1 MIKKEKKEKKEKKS
15 SLVLNLKRTWKYVK
29 LSNYKLIVFVI
40 LCLIYAIIGAILP
53 IFSAKIILNITNGIA
68 SQLFLSALT
77 VFGIELISYMVNY
90 FELRLNRSI
99 NQKTLISMQEDLA
112 KEILNIK
119 VKEIDKNTSGLFI
132 DRLNRDTEEISN
144 IFVDYISAISSVISN
159 VGVLLAVFLLNKAIF
174 IYSVITSI
182 LLFVIDK
189 KGINRQN
196 DIYKSVRKLREKKTG
211 LISEVVRGMRDIK
224 VLNANDT
231 MLNQMSDKIE
241 KTTKEQIHALNIGFF
256 YNYIRRNLNALFD
269 FIYIILCCYLMDKS
283 LITIPSL
290 IIAYNYQYKIK
301 NLLSS
306 FVRVIEINKDFELA
320 ANRVYEIIYDNKFE
334 KEKFGNKNIKKLNG
348 NIIFNNVSFSYDDI
362 VILKKMNFEIK
373 ANERVAFVG
382 KSGAGKTTIFNL
394 ITKLYDIN
402 DGEILLDGMNI
413 NNLSR
418 SAIRDNMSIITQSP
432 YIFNFSIK
440 ENLLLAKKDATMNEI
455 RIACKAACIDDYI
468 ESLPDGYDTIVGENG
483 VILSG
488 GQKQRIAIAR
498 ALLMK
503 TEIILFDEATSA
515 LDNETQ
521 SKIQEAIDNLK
532 GKYTILIVAH
542 RLSTVIDCD
551 KIFVVDNGKIVATGT
566 HNELLESCN
575 FYKKL
580 YSKDLVS

>member
-1 MIKKEKKEKKEKKS
+1 MVKRKKNKDNS
-15 SLVLNLKRTWKYVK
+15 SLLLNLKRTWKYVK
-29 LSNYKLIVFVI
+29 QSNYKLIIFVI
-40 LCLIYAIIGAILP
+40 LCLADAVIGAILP
-53 IFSAKIILNITNGIA
+53 IFSAKIILNITNGVV
-68 SQLFLSALT
+68 SQLFLSAMT
-77 VFGIELISYMVNY
+77 VLGLDIVSYIVNY
-90 FELRLNRSI
+90 FDFRLYRLI

-132 DRLNRDTEEISN
+132 DRLNRDTEEIADVFVN
-144 IFVDYISAISSVISN
+144 YIFAISNVISN
-159 VGVLLAVFLLNKAIF
+159 IGVLLAVFILNKAIF
-174 IYSVITSI
+174 VYSVITSI
-182 LLFVIDK
+182 CLFFIDK
-189 KGINRQN
+189 KGVNKQN
-196 DIYKSVRKLREKKTG
+196 EIFKNVRKLREKKTG
-211 LISEVVRGMRDIK
+211 LISEVVRGMRDVK

-231 MLNQMSDKIE
+231 MLKQMSDKIE
-241 KTTKEQIHALNIGFF
+241 ETTKEQIHALNTGTF
-256 YNYIRRNLNALFD
+256 YNYIRRNLNSLFD

-283 LITIPSL
+283 LITIPAL

-301 NLLSS
+301 NLLNS
-306 FVRVIEINKDFELA
+306 FVRVIEINKSFELA

-334 KEKFGNKNIKKLNG
+334 KEKFGKKNIKKLTG
-348 NIIFNNVSFSYDDI
+348 NIIFNDVCFSYDDI
-362 VILKKMNFEIK
+362 PILKKMNFEIK

-402 DGEILLDGMNI
+402 DGEILLDGTN
-413 NNLSR
+413 
-418 SAIRDNMSIITQSP
+418 DE
-432 YIFNFSIK
+432 IK
-440 ENLLLAKKDATMNEI
+440 V
-455 RIACKAACIDDYI
+455 ACKAACIDDYI

-542 RLSTVIDCD
+542 RLSTVIDSD
-551 KIFVVDNGKIVATGT
+551 KIFVVDDGKIIASGT
-566 HNELLESCN
+566 HSELLESCS

-580 YSKDLVS
+580 YSKDLV

>member
-1 MIKKEKKEKKEKKS
+1 MVKRKKNKDNS
-15 SLVLNLKRTWKYVK
+15 SLLLNLKRTWKYVK
-29 LSNYKLIVFVI
+29 QSNYKLIIFVI
-40 LCLIYAIIGAILP
+40 LCLADAVIGAILP
-53 IFSAKIILNITNGIA
+53 IFSAKIILNITNGVV
-68 SQLFLSALT
+68 SQLFLSAMT
-77 VFGIELISYMVNY
+77 VLGLDIVSYIVNY
-90 FELRLNRSI
+90 FDFRLYRLI

-132 DRLNRDTEEISN
+132 DRLNRDTEEIADV
-144 IFVDYISAISSVISN
+144 FVNYISAISNVISN
-159 VGVLLAVFLLNKAIF
+159 IGVLLAVFILNKAIF
-174 IYSVITSI
+174 VYSVITSI
-182 LLFVIDK
+182 CLFFIDK
-189 KGINRQN
+189 KGVNKQN
-196 DIYKSVRKLREKKTG
+196 EIFKNVRKLREKKTG
-211 LISEVVRGMRDIK
+211 LISEVVRGMRDVK

-231 MLNQMSDKIE
+231 MLKQMSDKIE
-241 KTTKEQIHALNIGFF
+241 ETTKEQIHALNTGTF
-256 YNYIRRNLNALFD
+256 YNYIRRNLNSLFD

-283 LITIPSL
+283 LITIPAL

-301 NLLSS
+301 NLLNS
-306 FVRVIEINKDFELA
+306 FVRVIEINKSFELA

-334 KEKFGNKNIKKLNG
+334 KEKFGKKNIKKLTG
-348 NIIFNNVSFSYDDI
+348 NIIFNDVCFSYDDI
-362 VILKKMNFEIK
+362 PILKKMNFEIK

-402 DGEILLDGMNI
+402 DGEILLDGTNI

-440 ENLLLAKKDATMNEI
+440 DNLLLAKKNATIDEI
-455 RIACKAACIDDYI
+455 KVACKAACIDDYI

-542 RLSTVIDCD
+542 RLSTVIDSD
-551 KIFVVDNGKIVATGT
+551 KIFVVDDGKIIASGT
-566 HNELLESCN
+566 HSELLESCSL
-575 FYKKL
+575 YKKL
-580 YSKDLVS
+580 YSKDLV

>member
-1 MIKKEKKEKKEKKS
+1 MVKRKKNKDNS
-15 SLVLNLKRTWKYVK
+15 SFLLNLKRTWKYVK
-29 LSNYKLIVFVI
+29 QSNYKLIIFVI
-40 LCLIYAIIGAILP
+40 LCLADAVIGAILP
-53 IFSAKIILNITNGIA
+53 IFSAKIILNITNGVV
-68 SQLFLSALT
+68 SQLFLSAMT
-77 VFGIELISYMVNY
+77 VLGLDIVSYIVNY
-90 FELRLNRSI
+90 FDFRLYRLI

-132 DRLNRDTEEISN
+132 DRLNRDTEEIADV
-144 IFVDYISAISSVISN
+144 FVNYISAISNVISN
-159 VGVLLAVFLLNKAIF
+159 IGVLLAVFILNKAIF
-174 IYSVITSI
+174 VYSVITSI
-182 LLFVIDK
+182 CLFFIDK
-189 KGINRQN
+189 KGVNKQN
-196 DIYKSVRKLREKKTG
+196 EIFKNVRKLREKKTG
-211 LISEVVRGMRDIK
+211 LISEVVRGMRDVK

-241 KTTKEQIHALNIGFF
+241 ETTKEQIHALNTGTF
-256 YNYIRRNLNALFD
+256 YNYIRRNLNSLFD

-283 LITIPSL
+283 LITIPAL

-301 NLLSS
+301 NLLNS
-306 FVRVIEINKDFELA
+306 FVRVIEINKSFELA

-334 KEKFGNKNIKKLNG
+334 KEKFGKKNIKKLTG
-348 NIIFNNVSFSYDDI
+348 NIIFNDVCFSYDNI
-362 VILKKMNFEIK
+362 PILKKMNFEIK
-373 ANERVAFVG
+373 ANERVAFV
-382 KSGAGKTTIFNL
+382 GKTTIFNL

-402 DGEILLDGMNI
+402 DGEILLDGTNI

-440 ENLLLAKKDATMNEI
+440 DNLLLAKKNATMDEI
-455 RIACKAACIDDYI
+455 KVACKAACIDDYI

-542 RLSTVIDCD
+542 RLSTVIDSD
-551 KIFVVDNGKIVATGT
+551 KIFVVDDCKIIASGT
-566 HNELLESCN
+566 HSELLESCN

-580 YSKDLVS
+580 YSKDLV

>member
-1 MIKKEKKEKKEKKS
+1 MIKKEKKEKKS

-29 LSNYKLIVFVI
+29 LSNYKLILFVI

>member
-1 MIKKEKKEKKEKKS
+1 MVKRKKNKDNS
-15 SLVLNLKRTWKYVK
+15 SLLLNLKRTWKYVK
-29 LSNYKLIVFVI
+29 QSNYKLIIFVI
-40 LCLIYAIIGAILP
+40 LCLADAVIGAILP
-53 IFSAKIILNITNGIA
+53 IFSAKIILNITNGVV
-68 SQLFLSALT
+68 SQLFLSAMT
-77 VFGIELISYMVNY
+77 VLGLDIVSYIVNY
-90 FELRLNRSI
+90 FDFRLYRLI

-132 DRLNRDTEEISN
+132 DRLNRDTEEIADV
-144 IFVDYISAISSVISN
+144 FVSYISAISNVISN
-159 VGVLLAVFLLNKAIF
+159 IGVLLAVFILNKAIF
-174 IYSVITSI
+174 VYSIITSI
-182 LLFVIDK
+182 CLFFIDK
-189 KGINRQN
+189 KGVNKQN
-196 DIYKSVRKLREKKTG
+196 EIFKNVRKLREKKTG
-211 LISEVVRGMRDIK
+211 LISEVVRGIRDVK

-231 MLNQMSDKIE
+231 MLKQMSDKIE
-241 KTTKEQIHALNIGFF
+241 ETTKEQIHALNTGTF
-256 YNYIRRNLNALFD
+256 YNYIRRNLNSLFD

-283 LITIPSL
+283 LITIPAL

-301 NLLSS
+301 NLLNS
-306 FVRVIEINKDFELA
+306 FVRVIEINKSFELA

-334 KEKFGNKNIKKLNG
+334 KEKFGKKNIKKLTG
-348 NIIFNNVSFSYDDI
+348 NIIFNDVCFSYDDI
-362 VILKKMNFEIK
+362 PILKKMNFEIK

-402 DGEILLDGMNI
+402 DGEILLDGTNI

-440 ENLLLAKKDATMNEI
+440 DNLLLAKKNATIDEI
-455 RIACKAACIDDYI
+455 KVACKAACIDDYI

-542 RLSTVIDCD
+542 R
-551 KIFVVDNGKIVATGT
+551 
-566 HNELLESCN
+566 
-575 FYKKL
+575 
-580 YSKDLVS
+580 